1 MTKPEEKPQDK
12 VILTGVQY
20 PDKDGGL
27 TIQAKHPSFMA
38 LAADSVKMFKEY
50 GGVNY
55 VEWTMQSGDPALG
68 EFTIII
74 QRRKGKTP
82 AQRVTEFLADC
93 GCGDV
98 NCCLRLRQRKISEAI
113 QP

>member
-1 MTKPEEKPQDK
+1 MNKPEELPQDK

-27 TIQAKHPSFMA
+27 TIQAKHPSFVV

-55 VEWTMQSGDPALG
+55 VEWTMQSGDPAFG

-74 QRRKGKTP
+74 QRSKGKTP
-82 AQRVTEFLADC
+82 AQRVTEFLKDC

-98 NCCLRLRQRKISEAI
+98 NCCLRLRQRKTSEAT
-113 QP
+113 

>member
-1 MTKPEEKPQDK
+1 MAKPEEKPQDK

-27 TIQAKHPSFMA
+27 TIQAKHPSFVA
-38 LAADSVKMFKEY
+38 LAADSVKMFREY

-55 VEWTMQSGDPALG
+55 VEWTMQSEDPALE

-82 AQRVTEFLADC
+82 AQRVTEFLKDC

-98 NCCLRLRQRKISEAI
+98 NCCLRLRQHKTSEAT
-113 QP
+113 